1 MKPSIPRLPDGELE
15 VMQSVWACE
24 SPMSRKEIEAVLFEA
39 HPMAMTTLLTMLSRL
54 SDKGFVE
61 ITKVGRSAQYA
72 PLVSQEDYLAAQG
85 NRFLHKLCGGS
96 ISALA
101 NALCGSGLSKEELA
115 QLRDLLE
122 RDAL

>member
-15 VMQSVWACE
+15 VMQSVWACG